1 MLPIIC
7 LTYHGLDQ
15 EEYDKFEETCRLL
28 KERGLTKVLSYHNA
42 GQEEALMCINQML
55 QLAQKGDHSNVVLT
69 QQQQQ
74 ELQRLSACLDKEKV

>member
-1 MLPIIC
+1 
-7 LTYHGLDQ
+7 
-15 EEYDKFEETCRLL
+15 
-28 KERGLTKVLSYHNA
+28 
-42 GQEEALMCINQML
+42 MCINQML